1 MALRELEDHLRELV
15 PAPRL
20 EMVSAGSL
28 DLIRTRLAFLI
39 QVGLGYLHLHRPISS
54 LSAGENQRIQL
65 AGLLGSGL
73 TSLTVIMDEPTRGL
87 HPSEVEALVDA
98 LAQLREAGNTLIV
111 VEHDPVVIA
120 AADHLLEVGP
130 GAGRAGGQIVA
141 AGPSRTVRAGD
152 SLTARWLRGERKFV
166 LRSDRRLP
174 QTWMTLRGAR
184 AHNLRIP
191 EIRIP
196 LGLLTGVCGVSGSGK
211 SVLIVDI
218 LGRTLAP
225 TRHTTSVAYEPLDP
239 GEHDAIEGA
248 PARSVIIDQTLA
260 GVSSPAA
267 YLKLDLPLRRFFA
280 ESASAAAGGWT
291 VSDLKRGCTTC
302 KGRGSTRQD
311 MGFLPTVHRICETC
325 QGTGFKAEAWQVRA
339 RGYALPELDALSLEE
354 ILERYGDVSG
364 VGDALH
370 AAQAVGL
377 GYLRLRQPR
386 RALSGGEAQRL
397 KIAAE
402 LIKRGTQA
410 TLYLLDEP
418 TLGQHLE
425 DVQRLLGVLQNL
437 VEHSG
442 TVLVVEHHPHV
453 LASCDWLLELGPGG
467 GPEGGRLIAEGPPE
481 HLAAGSTPTA
491 RYIRQA
497 LEGVG

>member
-1 MALRELEDHLRELV
+1 
-15 PAPRL
+15 
-20 EMVSAGSL
+20 
-28 DLIRTRLAFLI
+28 
-39 QVGLGYLHLHRPISS
+39 
-54 LSAGENQRIQL
+54 
-65 AGLLGSGL
+65 
-73 TSLTVIMDEPTRGL
+73 
-87 HPSEVEALVDA
+87 
-98 LAQLREAGNTLIV
+98 
-111 VEHDPVVIA
+111 
-120 AADHLLEVGP
+120 
-130 GAGRAGGQIVA
+130 
-141 AGPSRTVRAGD
+141 
-152 SLTARWLRGERKFV
+152 
-166 LRSDRRLP
+166 
-174 QTWMTLRGAR
+174 
-184 AHNLRIP
+184 
-191 EIRIP
+191 
-196 LGLLTGVCGVSGSGK
+196 
-211 SVLIVDI
+211 
-218 LGRTLAP
+218 
-225 TRHTTSVAYEPLDP
+225 
-239 GEHDAIEGA
+239 
-248 PARSVIIDQTLA
+248 
-260 GVSSPAA
+260 
-267 YLKLDLPLRRFFA
+267 
-280 ESASAAAGGWT
+280 
-291 VSDLKRGCTTC
+291 
-302 KGRGSTRQD
+302 

-481 HLAAGSTPTA
+481 HLAACSTPTA